1 MDRDDEVFKSP
12 EEDEDADDLPASLGS
27 GPTIKKQSPRNI
39 LSFSDALVY
48 AAPRPATTAD
58 ADLKRT
64 YGTRL
69 SNALALL
76 VADRLR
82 PHFPEILPTQDGKGT
97 ESRARVARGYKKLDV
112 NYSTLQTGLGLGV
125 SIKTINFR
133 DPRTERYT
141 KNYSRNDNELR
152 AEASDYHGRQP
163 FAVMAAM
170 LFLPWDAAQ
179 DAGKG
184 KAAPGENDISSYGAC
199 VKYFR
204 VRAGRDSMAAEP
216 ERFERFFVCLYCWD
230 GTERGLVRC
239 MDVMQPPPRARPPRN
254 DETLSL
260 DDAIAVIRDT
270 YDRRNGE
277 PDFEWAAD

>member
-1 MDRDDEVFKSP
+1 MDGDEVFKAP
-12 EEDEDADDLPASLGS
+12 EDDKEVDDLPGSLGT
-27 GPTIKKQSPRNI
+27 GPAARKPSPTDI
-39 LSFSDALVY
+39 HSFSDALAY
-48 AAPRPATTAD
+48 AEPRPAMNAD
-58 ADLKRT
+58 AGLKRT

-82 PHFPEILPTQDGKGT
+82 AHFPEILPTQAGKGT

-133 DPRTERYT
+133 DPQTERYT

-170 LFLPWDAAQ
+170 VFLPWDAAE

-184 KAAPGENDISSYGAC
+184 KAAPGERDVSSYGAC

-204 VRAGRDSMAAEP
+204 ARAGREEVSSEP
-216 ERFERFFVCLYCWD
+216 ERFERFFVCLYRWD
-230 GTERGLVRC
+230 GTKRGRVRC
-239 MDVMQPPPRARPPRN
+239 IDVMQPPPRARPPH
-254 DETLSL
+254 DAETLSL
-260 DDAIAVIRDT
+260 EDALAEIRDT

>member
-1 MDRDDEVFKSP
+1 MEGDGPIKGTEDDNQIEAYPQSADTAPAGKKSKP
-12 EEDEDADDLPASLGS
+12 
-27 GPTIKKQSPRNI
+27 PTDIQS
-39 LSFSDALVY
+39 FADALDY
-48 AAPRPATTAD
+48 ADPRPTTVAD
-58 ADLKRT
+58 ANLKRT

-69 SNALALL
+69 STALALL

-82 PHFPEILPTQDGKGT
+82 PDFPEVLPTQDGKGT

-133 DPRTERYT
+133 DPQTQRYT

-152 AEASDYHGRQP
+152 AEASDYHRRQP
-163 FAVMAAM
+163 FAVMAAVV
-170 LFLPWDAAQ
+170 FLPWVAAEDAR
-179 DAGKG
+179 KG
-184 KAAPGENDISSYGAC
+184 KAAPGERDISSYGAC

-204 VRAGRDSMAAEP
+204 VRAGRDDVSSEP
-216 ERFERFFVCLYCWD
+216 DRFERFFVCLYQWE
-230 GTERGLVRC
+230 GSERGRVRC
-239 MDVMQPPPRARPPRN
+239 IDVMRAPPRARPPQ
-254 DETLSL
+254 DAETRSL
-260 DDAIAVIRDT
+260 HEAITEIRDT